1 MIFKSFGLNF
11 KDLLKKPLILIYGEN
26 LSLITEIEEKIIE
39 ESKENLSLSIKRYQ
53 EEYVLSN
60 LEIFN
65 QLISSNSLFGEQELI
80 IISKAT
86 DKLLDFLDE
95 DTITINQ
102 KKNINII
109 RSVN

>member
-65 QLISSNSLFGEQELI
+65 QLISSNSLFLHFRIFLLI
-80 IISKAT
+80 SNF
-86 DKLLDFLDE
+86 DCLFL
-95 DTITINQ
+95 TQ
-102 KKNINII
+102 
-109 RSVN
+109 

>member
-53 EEYVLSN
+53 EEYVLGN

-65 QLISSNSLFGEQELI
+65 QLISSNSLFKDRGNSL
-80 IISKAT
+80 KFN
-86 DKLLDFLDE
+86 KFL
-95 DTITINQ
+95 
-102 KKNINII
+102 
-109 RSVN
+109 SVTFLFANSI